1 MAAIYH
7 AQVVTTI
14 PYYDTGRVS
23 ASANVL
29 HWQGVYAGNLTN
41 AQLVSIQSAFDGAWG
56 NAWAQFAT
64 SHNNYL
70 GAWVIDMANA
80 TGGQVTNVGFVK
92 VPGIPV
98 QAPVSDNVA
107 ALISLRGTLR
117 YRGGHGRIYV
127 PGVTTT
133 FTNIDGNTLTQA
145 GINALDAVWVQTV
158 AAMAG
163 ISAANGGPFTPVIW
177 HKKLKTNPNS
187 LETVATHVPQAVLAS
202 QRRRLRKVS
211 RHRAKTVTP

>member
-7 AQVVTTI
+7 AQTVSTI

-29 HWQGVYAGNLTN
+29 HWQGAYAGNLTN
-41 AQLVSIQSAFDGAWG
+41 AQLVAIQQAFDGAWG
-56 NAWAQFAT
+56 TAWANIGT
-64 SHNNYL
+64 VNNHYL
-70 GAWVIDMANA
+70 GAWVIDMANS

-92 VPGIPV
+92 VPGVPT
-98 QAPVSDNVA
+98 ALPLADNVA
-107 ALISLRGTLR
+107 GLISLRGTLR

-127 PGVTTT
+127 PGIDSS
-133 FTNIDGNTLTQA
+133 FSNIDGSTLTQT
-145 GINALDAVWVQTV
+145 GINLLDAMWVQTV

-163 ISAANGGPFTPVIW
+163 VSAANGGPFTPVIW
-177 HKKLKTNPNS
+177 HKKLKSNPNS
-187 LETVATHVPQAVLAS
+187 LEPVAQHVPQAVLAS

-211 RHRAKTVTP
+211 RHRTKTVTP